1 MSKQDIWGRNGRTVT
16 VFSKQEP
23 PIQNKRVQK
32 YDPAF
37 LHLQHTK
44 QFVLRPHL
52 ASSRH
57 DLAATEMFIHMG
69 KSSSCSIL
77 LWSGRSWSRFR
88 VWHQLLVCKIER
100 HTCCN
105 SPFSV
110 GGQLSRDLPFF
121 AKSQWRAPL
130 TEAVEPVRL

>member
-1 MSKQDIWGRNGRTVT
+1 MSKWDIWGRNGRTVT
-16 VFSKQEP
+16 VLSKQEP

-57 DLAATEMFIHMG
+57 IW
-69 KSSSCSIL
+69 L
-77 LWSGRSWSRFR
+77 LLRFSYI
-88 VWHQLLVCKIER
+88 WENHHPTQYCFGLVEDG
-100 HTCCN
+100 
-105 SPFSV
+105 V
-110 GGQLSRDLPFF
+110 GFVFGTSYCFV
-121 AKSQWRAPL
+121 K
-130 TEAVEPVRL
+130 